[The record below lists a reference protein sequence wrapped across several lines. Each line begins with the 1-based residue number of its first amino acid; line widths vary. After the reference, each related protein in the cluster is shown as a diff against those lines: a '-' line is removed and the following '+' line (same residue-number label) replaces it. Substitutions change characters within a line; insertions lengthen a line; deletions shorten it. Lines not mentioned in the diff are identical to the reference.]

1 MARAKRTDRAEVRR
15 RYRAELAELA
25 ELSVEQETDGEA
37 GPSESPA
44 SREVRQP
51 RSSSQAGSAAQPRV
65 GFLASLRSAYQV
77 ADVRA
82 DLRALPSL
90 LRGRAFLVPAGLSV
104 ASTIVALVTIGTP
117 NFIAAL
123 LVMLFLGPLP
133 IGSIYTAGVL
143 APRASYLMGAIAAFV
158 GTIGYVILFLTAS
171 SVALP
176 AADAAY
182 ALVFYT
188 FFGGLIGAGL
198 GFYRRLL
205 RAMNPNDG
213 RRGAPRAKTSTKGG
227 ASAKAPSAK
236 AR

>member
-25 ELSVEQETDGEA
+25 AEQEEVDA
-37 GPSESPA
+37 ASSESPA
-44 SREVRQP
+44 AREVRQP
-51 RSSSQAGSAAQPRV
+51 RPSSPANPPAPQRV
-65 GFLASLRSAYQV
+65 GFIAGLRSAYQI

-82 DLRALPSL
+82 DLRAFPTL
-90 LRGRAFLVPAGLSV
+90 LRGRSFLVPAGLSA
-104 ASTIVALVTIGTP
+104 ASTIVALATVGVP
-117 NFIAAL
+117 NFISLL

-133 IGSIYTAGVL
+133 IGAIYAAGVL
-143 APRASYLMGAIAAFV
+143 APRASYLMGGAAAFV
-158 GTIGYVILFLTAS
+158 GTVGYVVLFLAAS
-171 SVALP
+171 SSPLP
-176 AADAAY
+176 LADAVY

-213 RRGAPRAKTSTKGG
+213 RRPAPGTRARMKTQGAKAPN
-227 ASAKAPSAK
+227 AKAPSAK